1 MNFKIAHSLPW
12 QRALAILT
20 AAVVASFGLVVI
32 PQESA
37 DAAPRAR
44 AANPKVTIC
53 HRTHATTNPYRKIT
67 VSANAVDG
75 ELNGPTTPTGG
86 NSGGDHA
93 GSVHNGYLNGQG
105 NNPNY
110 VDPNTHYIPLV
121 VGGNTIQVRVFDPTY
136 TYQPNNKV
144 WEDIIPPFTVER
156 TQGNTTTTYKFPG
169 LNWNAIGQAIYYGTT
184 YNGVDYSG
192 LCNETG
198 AKEYGQAEYNA
209 WLADYPSLNNGQQ
222 PNDGQKTSKKND
234 IVSEIRDQE
243 ADGDNVANNANFDN
257 LPSKAQKPKGPNKP
271 SRFNTLQSNLNSH
284 NTSNPNSIKQA
295 LAGVVWKDMNNNGVQ
310 DNGEESFS
318 SVAITIKDPVTGE
331 ELTSPNLG
339 LTNGT
344 DYSLVSFSS
353 RVSNPKTFTFANFTG
368 NRTFR
373 SAVSTYTI
381 TTDANG
387 YFQVPYLPD
396 GEWQVVV
403 TTPDGWSYTYDSSG
417 TNDGNMPGTIVPA
430 GGVGFAW
437 AGLVYTGPAGST
449 VNPDGT
455 ITLPDGTVVNADGT
469 VISAGLANT
478 GMNSSWYVAGVIALQ
493 LIALGGILMW
503 LRRRNESR

>member
-1 MNFKIAHSLPW
+1 MNFKITQSLPW
-12 QRALAILT
+12 QRTLAIFT

-32 PQESA
+32 PQQSA
-37 DAAPRAR
+37 DARTR
-44 AANPKVTIC
+44 TNVKVTIC

-67 VSANAVDG
+67 VSSSAVDG
-75 ELNGPTTPTGG
+75 PLNPSNPSGG
-86 NSGGDHA
+86 NPSAGDHA
-93 GSVHNGYLNGQG
+93 GYDHNAYAGNG
-105 NNPNY
+105 NNNRNP
-110 VDPNTHYIPLV
+110 DQGTHSV
-121 VGGNTIQVRVFDPTY
+121 TIDVNGVPTAVRVFDPSFNY
-136 TYQPNNKV
+136 PANNKV
-144 WEDIIPPFTVER
+144 WEDIIPPFKTD
-156 TQGNTTTTYKFPG
+156 TYSFPG
-169 LNWNAIGQAIYYGTT
+169 LNWNDLGKAIYYGLT
-184 YNGVDYSG
+184 YNGRSYAG

-198 AKEYGQAEYNA
+198 AKEFADAEYA
-209 WLADYPSLNNGQQ
+209 SWLADNPGASDN
-222 PNDGQKTSKKND
+222 QKNAKKRD
-234 IVSEIRDQE
+234 IIGDLREQE
-243 ADGDNVANNANFDN
+243 AEGDPQFSNGGDFTE
-257 LPSKAQKPKGPNKP
+257 LPAPKEQKPKGPNKP
-271 SRFNTLQSNLNSH
+271 SRFTTLLNNTAANN
-284 NTSNPNSIKQA
+284 KQA
-295 LAGVVWKDMNNNGVQ
+295 LAGVVWKDMNQNGVQ
-310 DNGEESFS
+310 DAGEDIFS
-318 SVAITIKDPVTGE
+318 NVNISVIDPQSGT
-331 ELTSPNLG
+331 ELSQLG
-339 LTNGT
+339 LPSSEF
-344 DYSLVSFSS
+344 SLVSYSTSVPKS
-353 RVSNPKTFTFANFTG
+353 RKFTFANFTG

-387 YFQVPYLPD
+387 YFEVPLLPD

-403 TTPDGWSYTYDSSG
+403 TTPAGWSYTYDSSG

>member
-1 MNFKIAHSLPW
+1 MVFN
-12 QRALAILT
+12 ILLGASWRRGISIIT
-20 AAVVASFGLVVI
+20 AATVAAFGLVVI
-32 PQESA
+32 PQQSA

-75 ELNGPTTPTGG
+75 ELNGPTTPTGA
-86 NSGGDHA
+86 NTGGDHA
-93 GSVHNGYLNGQG
+93 GSVHNGYLNGSG

-110 VDPNTHYIPLV
+110 VDPNTHYILL
-121 VGGNTIQVRVFDPTY
+121 GSTQVRVFDPTY
-136 TYQPNNKV
+136 TYAANNKV

-156 TQGNTTTTYKFPG
+156 TQGQTTTTYSFPG

-198 AKEYGQAEYNA
+198 AREYAQAEYNS
-209 WLADYPSLNNGQQ
+209 WLADNPSANNGQI
-222 PNDGQKTSKKND
+222 TSKKQD
-234 IVSEIRDQE
+234 IVQDLRDQE
-243 ADGDNVANNANFDN
+243 AEGDNLTGGSNFDN
-257 LPSKAQKPKGPNKP
+257 LPTKAQKPKGPNKP
-271 SRFNTLQSNLNSH
+271 SRFNTLQSNLNTN
-284 NTSNPNSIKQA
+284 NTNNPNSIKQA
-295 LAGVVWKDMNNNGVQ
+295 LAGVVWKDMNRNGIQ
-310 DNGEESFS
+310 DAGEETFTN
-318 SVAITIKDPVTGE
+318 VAITIKDPVTGE

-339 LTNGT
+339 LTSGT

-353 RVSNPKTFTFANFTG
+353 RVANPKSFVFATFSGKA
-368 NRTFR
+368 TFR
-373 SAVSTYTI
+373 STVNTYTI
-381 TTDANG
+381 TTDSNG

-417 TNDGNMPGTIVPA
+417 ASDGDMPGTIVPV

-437 AGLVYTGPAGST
+437 AGLVYTGTAGST
-449 VNPDGT
+449 VNSDGT
-455 ITLPDGTVVNADGT
+455 ITLPDGTIVSADGT

-478 GMNSSWYVAGVIALQ
+478 GVDGSWYVAGIIALQ

-503 LRRRNESR
+503 LRRRFNSN

>member
-1 MNFKIAHSLPW
+1 MNFRFVHPSSW
-12 QRALAILT
+12 QRAFAIFT
-20 AAVVASFGLVVI
+20 ASLVAAFGLVVI
-32 PQESA
+32 PQQSA
-37 DAAPRAR
+37 DAAPRPR

-75 ELNGPTTPTGG
+75 ELNGPTTPSGA

-93 GSVHNGYLNGQG
+93 GSVHNGYLNGSG

-110 VDPNTHYIPLV
+110 VDPNTHYILL
-121 VGGNTIQVRVFDPTY
+121 GSTQVRVFDPTY
-136 TYQPNNKV
+136 TYAPNNKV

-156 TQGNTTTTYKFPG
+156 TQGQTTTTYSFPG

-198 AKEYGQAEYNA
+198 AREYAQSEYNS
-209 WLADYPSLNNGQQ
+209 WLADNPSA
-222 PNDGQKTSKKND
+222 NDGQKTSKKQD
-234 IVSEIRDQE
+234 VVQDLRDQE
-243 ADGDNVANNANFDN
+243 AEGDNLTGGSNFDN
-257 LPSKAQKPKGPNKP
+257 LPTKAQKPKGPNKP
-271 SRFNTLQSNLNSH
+271 SRFNTLQSNLNTN
-284 NTSNPNSIKQA
+284 NTNNPNSIKQA
-295 LAGVVWKDMNNNGVQ
+295 LAGVVWKDMNRNGIQ
-310 DNGEESFS
+310 DAGEDTFTN
-318 SVAITIKDPVTGE
+318 VAITIKDPVTGE

-339 LTNGT
+339 LTSGS

-353 RVSNPKTFTFANFTG
+353 RVTNPKSFVFAPFSG
-368 NRTFR
+368 KASFR
-373 SAVSTYTI
+373 STVNTYTI
-381 TTDANG
+381 TTDSNG

-417 TNDGNMPGTIVPA
+417 ASDGDMPGTIVPV

-437 AGLVYTGPAGST
+437 AGLVYTGTAGST
-449 VNPDGT
+449 VNSDGT
-455 ITLPDGTVVNADGT
+455 ITLPDGTIVSADGT

-478 GMNSSWYVAGVIALQ
+478 GVDGSLYVAGIIALQ
-493 LIALGGILMW
+493 LIVLGGILMW
-503 LRRRNESR
+503 LRRRFNSQ